1 MTKAPFR
8 GPTIVFG
15 GFSAEEGETRKRL
28 IIRIKKGDLLI
39 IDQDPVRSSS
49 LQSFFCRDPEKEGL
63 PFKIGQRKSPTT
75 LIHQASVK
83 FW

>member
-8 GPTIVFG
+8 GPTIVSLR
-15 GFSAEEGETRKRL
+15 FSAEEGKARKRL
-28 IIRIKKGDLLI
+28 TIRIKKGDLLI

-63 PFKIGQRKSPTT
+63 SFKFGQRKSSTPV
-75 LIHQASVK
+75 IHQASV
-83 FW
+83 